1 MDKIVVIVNGCGGVG
16 KDTFC
21 DLVGK
26 YINCITVSS
35 VHPIKEIAR
44 HAGWNGEKDDKSRKF
59 LSDLKDACTEY
70 RDLSMEYLKNAYHW
84 FMSDE
89 LWYKGSHIL
98 FMHIREPK
106 EIERAVKEFNAK
118 TILVINENANKV
130 SGNHADEN
138 VYDYQYDLIIENN
151 GSLDDLDLCAK
162 HFADLVKNDWEEL
175 YNKYN

>member
-1 MDKIVVIVNGCGGVG
+1 MDKMVVIVNGSGGVG

-21 DLVGK
+21 NLVDK
-26 YINCITVSS
+26 YINWITVSS
-35 VHPIKEIAR
+35 VHPINEIAR

-138 VYDYQYDLIIENN
+138 VYDYQYDLIIDNN

-162 HFADLVKNDWEEL
+162 HFADLVKNDWKVEWT
-175 YNKYN
+175 